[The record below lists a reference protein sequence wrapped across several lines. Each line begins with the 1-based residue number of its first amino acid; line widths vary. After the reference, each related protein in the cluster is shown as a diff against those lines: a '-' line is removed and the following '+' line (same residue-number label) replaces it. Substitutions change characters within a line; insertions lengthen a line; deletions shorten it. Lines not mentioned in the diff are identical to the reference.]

1 MDRLLDYVK
10 DHSKSKLIQTAID
23 VARKSP
29 DLQEDMLLYIFKYLT
44 EENAAME
51 ATIKKILTSKK

>member
-1 MDRLLDYVK
+1 MDRLLDYIK

-29 DLQEDMLLYIFKYLT
+29 EIQEDMLLYIFKYLT
-44 EENAAME
+44 EENAEME
-51 ATIKKILTSKK
+51 ATIKKLLSTKK